1 MVGKV
6 YAVGTS
12 AYLAAF
18 VGLFLWNPDQLPA
31 VCSRG
36 KTSGVSVVLSP
47 LISLINDQCAALI
60 SKDIPTIAF
69 TGELNAADRRH
80 AQNLLAL
87 PNTPVKIVYT
97 TPEMLANSPG
107 FHAILKTLHKRRKL
121 ARFVIDE
128 AHCVSG
134 WGHDFRPD
142 YRGLGN
148 LKKQYPG
155 VPLMALTATANGKVQ
170 DDVKRS
176 LGIYGCRQIA
186 QSFNRPNLK
195 YSIRPK
201 KPKTIL
207 EDINSFI
214 RSQPTDSSGI
224 IYCSSRD
231 GCEKLAGQLRDTY
244 GLAAY
249 YYHAG
254 MSKADR
260 VINQM
265 EWQKGKFNI
274 MVATVCLCLFTV
286 GAFTEPVFAW
296 LSGRL
301 RYGVSQLLE
310 LEETLASLVLTSYA
324 CAQNR

>member
-6 YAVGTS
+6 CAVGDRCL
-12 AYLAAF
+12 LAVF
-18 VGLFLWNPDQLPA
+18 ISLFRFTPDQLPA

-186 QSFNRPNLK
+186 QSFNRSNLK

-274 MVATVCLCLFTV
+274 MVATVSRSRWMTV
-286 GAFTEPVFAW
+286 GNLAELVSAW
-296 LSGRL
+296 LSGGF
-301 RYGVSQLLE
+301 RYGVS
-310 LEETLASLVLTSYA
+310 
-324 CAQNR
+324 